1 MSDQYPDQSEFPE
14 YWTDIRKDIGSRGD
28 HYLPGR
34 FFSRR
39 DMNLLHSINSELY
52 NDIIEILVQIF
63 KVAVDETKT
72 NIYGESDSETG
83 KVFYNAIDMSCTYEP
98 EDTSTDNSR
107 KMGVDR
113 NQNLIFKF
121 RERDCI
127 KANYF
132 PEAGDLILFNE
143 RYFEINNVVQQQF
156 LGGHPDKSWSFI
168 VSTNYTRLSKIN
180 LVERQ
185 T

>member
-1 MSDQYPDQSEFPE
+1 MSSQYPDQSEFPE
-14 YWTDIRKDIGSRGD
+14 YWTETRKDIGTRGD

-39 DMNLLHSINSELY
+39 DMNLLHSINSELF
-52 NDIIEILVQIF
+52 NDIIEIVVQVF
-63 KVAVDETKT
+63 KVAVNETQT
-72 NIYGESDSETG
+72 NVYGESDSETG
-83 KVFYNAIDMSCTYEP
+83 KTFYNGIDISCLYEP
-98 EDTSTDNSR
+98 SDTSSDSS
-107 KMGVDR
+107 KKVGLDR
-113 NQNLIFKF
+113 NQNLTFKF

-127 KANYF
+127 KTNFF

-143 RYFEINNVVQQQF
+143 RYYEINNVVQQQF
-156 LGGHPDKSWSFI
+156 LGGHPDKSISLI

>member
-1 MSDQYPDQSEFPE
+1 MSNQYPDQSEFPE
-14 YWTDIRKDIGSRGD
+14 YWTDTRKDIGSRGD

-52 NDIIEILVQIF
+52 NDIVEIIVQVF
-63 KVAVDETKT
+63 KVAVNETET
-72 NIYGESDSETG
+72 NVYGESNSETG
-83 KVFYNAIDMSCTYEP
+83 KVFYNGIDISCMYEP
-98 EDTSTDNSR
+98 TETTSDSSK
-107 KMGVDR
+107 KMGIDR
-113 NQNLIFKF
+113 NQNLTFKF

-127 KANYF
+127 KTNCF
-132 PEAGDLILFNE
+132 LEAGDLILFNE

-156 LGGHPDKSWSFI
+156 LGGHPDKSWSLI
-168 VSTNYTRLSKIN
+168 ANTNYTRLSKIN
-180 LVERQ
+180 LIERQ